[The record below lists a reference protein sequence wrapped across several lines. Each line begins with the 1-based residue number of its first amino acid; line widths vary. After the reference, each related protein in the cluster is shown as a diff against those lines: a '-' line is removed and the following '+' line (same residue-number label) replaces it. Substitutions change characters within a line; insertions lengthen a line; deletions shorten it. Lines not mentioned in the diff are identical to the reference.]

1 MSVNVSKYVNLNE
14 NYAIYG
20 INGYF
25 LEPFLIKMMIIDE
38 IKLGMSF
45 VELERFIEECEIS
58 VTEDEIKKFLDKK
71 RSENYIGLKVNSK
84 NNGSSILIQEDT
96 TSEELEK
103 TVKDALNYQCCSFD
117 PYIKSK
123 MFKLIKNIRLF
134 RQKKVNGNFER

>member
-71 RSENYIGLKVNSK
+71 PGDISGLYKKGIGVVTGDGEIILTDIKPFGKKRMNAFSYINGLR
-84 NNGSSILIQEDT
+84 D
-96 TSEELEK
+96 
-103 TVKDALNYQCCSFD
+103 KDKINRVY
-117 PYIKSK
+117 
-123 MFKLIKNIRLF
+123 
-134 RQKKVNGNFER
+134 

>member
-103 TVKDALNYQCCSFD
+103 TVKDALN
-117 PYIKSK
+117 
-123 MFKLIKNIRLF
+123 
-134 RQKKVNGNFER
+134 